1 MARLVQHNYGKSRVR
16 LAKIT
21 RHPDRHDFTELTVD
35 TALEGDFETAH
46 LEGDNS
52 KVIPTD
58 TQKNT
63 VHALALDHALED
75 IESFGIALGR
85 HFVDSFPAIVTT
97 ARITLNQRLW
107 KRIVLGGQPHHH
119 AFEGAGT
126 ERRLAE
132 VIATPGDAHIRA
144 GIRDLHVLKTT
155 NSAFKGYP
163 RDRYTTLPETD
174 DRIFATAV
182 NAWWSYRAAPKSFN
196 AAYSAIRA
204 ALVETFA
211 EHMSLSVQQTLFE
224 MGRAALDACAEM
236 EEIRISLPNSH
247 YLPLNFQP
255 FGLANPNV
263 IFLPTDEPHGLIEA
277 TIVR

>member
-97 ARITLNQRLW
+97 LEAYRPWRSAPSPRFRGRRNRAPP
-107 KRIVLGGQPHHH
+107 GGSHRNP
-119 AFEGAGT
+119 
-126 ERRLAE
+126 RR
-132 VIATPGDAHIRA
+132 R
-144 GIRDLHVLKTT
+144 
-155 NSAFKGYP
+155 
-163 RDRYTTLPETD
+163 
-174 DRIFATAV
+174 
-182 NAWWSYRAAPKSFN
+182 
-196 AAYSAIRA
+196 AYSRRHPGPARPQDHQ
-204 ALVETFA
+204 LRVQG
-211 EHMSLSVQQTLFE
+211 LS
-224 MGRAALDACAEM
+224 
-236 EEIRISLPNSH
+236 P
-247 YLPLNFQP
+247 
-255 FGLANPNV
+255 
-263 IFLPTDEPHGLIEA
+263 
-277 TIVR
+277 